1 MNQHSDNTIAAPRF
15 EANLLL
21 IVAGLTQIVA
31 AFTPAGRG
39 RLVGVISFA
48 HLPKGAGVA
57 FVVLGILTALVA
69 LWRRGWWR
77 WLPGLLSAA
86 LLAVIYM
93 RLRWAPSGTFADP
106 LVRRIVHPSWGFY
119 PMGVAILLSLAAP
132 IRLGRRTRPAPVEP
146 APESVTVELPAVSVL
161 AEATSEGLSAQPV
174 GESLSTEPAPETLRG
189 EPAPESLPAESSHN
203 D

>member
-1 MNQHSDNTIAAPRF
+1 MKQYSGNTIAAPRF

-39 RLVGVISFA
+39 RLLGAIPFVR
-48 HLPKGAGVA
+48 LPQAGVA

-86 LLAVIYM
+86 LLAVVYM
-93 RLRWAPSGTFADP
+93 RLRWQPSGTFADP
-106 LVRRIVHPSWGFY
+106 LVRRIVRPSWGFY

-132 IRLGRRTRPAPVEP
+132 IRLGRRTGPAPVEP
-146 APESVTVELPAVSVL
+146 AP
-161 AEATSEGLSAQPV
+161 
-174 GESLSTEPAPETLRG
+174 
-189 EPAPESLPAESSHN
+189 
-203 D
+203 